1 MSEDVKEYLD
11 LALKADPHV
20 SPLDAVMD
28 DEWAYIKL
36 GNPLDD
42 IDNVTFKKWFESH
55 GIETLIVPG
64 LSLTKPTK
72 TFVGNIPDESFPGQ
86 QLSVPARG
94 SSIHTSV
101 PFEQ

>member
-36 GNPLDD
+36 GNPMR
-42 IDNVTFKKWFESH
+42 
-55 GIETLIVPG
+55 
-64 LSLTKPTK
+64 LSLL
-72 TFVGNIPDESFPGQ
+72 GLMLRNQ
-86 QLSVPARG
+86 QKFAAGRKEIGRAHV
-94 SSIHTSV
+94 
-101 PFEQ
+101 